1 MSKTGFNIFSHLA
14 RLCDVCPVV
23 WVAAI
28 KHQCPH
34 VNIRRRDL
42 TPQSATV
49 LNGVFL
55 SVAVHL
61 WMILRRM
68 IILDASGINILERGI
83 EIEMREEKEEE
94 RTRSPIRITIP
105 YCLHTH
111 TTIPLPTFPQ
121 GPSTILTKR
130 HSLCTLMAHTKHHL
144 RLTIQ
149 YTHTHHTHTH
159 THTYT
164 HTPQG
169 SCTATCAYLDGIY
182 KRASVP
188 VQRRVK
194 VT

>member
-1 MSKTGFNIFSHLA
+1 MCGRGVFQGRDEGDETSTPMDVHTSCPNRPPIALSPPYTIGMSKTGFNIFSHLA

-130 HSLCTLMAHTKHHL
+130 HSLCT
-144 RLTIQ
+144 
-149 YTHTHHTHTH
+149 
-159 THTYT
+159 
-164 HTPQG
+164 
-169 SCTATCAYLDGIY
+169 
-182 KRASVP
+182 
-188 VQRRVK
+188 
-194 VT
+194 